1 MTEVIIEGVFMG
13 SNLKTTE
20 FDGKK
25 TTRLEVDIYQKDS
38 ISNQKTVTVKTENLE
53 LADVIKDN
61 YDFGSFVRI
70 KAVVNAYK
78 NQAYFKLLEV
88 LG

>member
-1 MTEVIIEGVFMG
+1 MAEVILEGIFMG
-13 SNLKTTE
+13 SSLKSTE

-38 ISNQKTVTVKTENLE
+38 TSNQKTITVKTENLE

-61 YDFGSFVRI
+61 YDFGSLIRV
-70 KAVVNAYK
+70 KALVNAYK
-78 NQAYFKLLEV
+78 NQAYFRLLEV
-88 LG
+88 I

>member
-1 MTEVIIEGVFMG
+1 MAEVIIEGVFMG
-13 SNLKTTE
+13 SSLKTTE

-25 TTRLEVDIYQKDS
+25 TTRLEVDIYQRDS
-38 ISNQKTVTVKTENLE
+38 TSNQKTVTAKTENLDMV
-53 LADVIKDN
+53 DVIQEH
-61 YDFGSFVRI
+61 YDFGSLIRV

-88 LG
+88 L

>member
-1 MTEVIIEGVFMG
+1 MAEVIIEGVFMG
-13 SNLKTTE
+13 SSLKTTE

-38 ISNQKTVTVKTENLE
+38 TSNQKTVTVKTDNLE
-53 LADVIKDN
+53 LADIIRDN
-61 YDFGSFVRI
+61 YDFGSLIKI

-78 NQAYFKLLEV
+78 NQAYFRLMEV
-88 LG
+88 V